1 MWSGGGRQE
10 EGRKQGKREG
20 ERENIIFF
28 FLPLPYTQKPQVKTW
43 RPLHIKALLQITK
56 TTALPPSI
64 FVAKQFVGEKGWNLD
79 IPFSCLRNLRTLTLW
94 DFRSME
100 LMNGDVQHSP
110 LSNQQVQ
117 WACKSIEK
125 NGTG

>member
-56 TTALPPSI
+56 TTALPPSN

-79 IPFSCLRNLRTLTLW
+79 IPFSCLRNLRTLNLVGFQIDGINEWRCPALTT
-94 DFRSME
+94 
-100 LMNGDVQHSP
+100 
-110 LSNQQVQ
+110 
-117 WACKSIEK
+117 K
-125 NGTG
+125 